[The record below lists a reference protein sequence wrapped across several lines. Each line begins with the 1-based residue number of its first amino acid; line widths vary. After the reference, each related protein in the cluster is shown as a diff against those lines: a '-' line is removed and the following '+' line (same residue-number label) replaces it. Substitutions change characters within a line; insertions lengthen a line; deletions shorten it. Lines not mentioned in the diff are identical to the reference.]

1 MLSKFR
7 RSSKDTYNIVTGDES
22 WIYHFDPKTKE
33 QLRVWWNTTQ
43 CLSKD
48 IKEGK
53 KQQPRLK
60 KGHLLL
66 YHENALAHRVATKV
80 NFFFSTEDMQ
90 VLPYPTCSPHLEN
103 CDNFFSPQSQGNPV
117 WMPIF
122 TYLLT
127 LR

>member
-80 NFFFSTEDMQ
+80 NFFFQQKTCKFYLTQ
-90 VLPYPTCSPHLEN
+90 LVLLTWKTVTTSFPPKAKETPCG
-103 CDNFFSPQSQGNPV
+103 CQFSP
-117 WMPIF
+117 IC
-122 TYLLT
+122 LL
-127 LR
+127 